1 MIIVDTLLKK
11 REEQGKPIRVAILGA
26 GFMCQ
31 GLTNQI
37 ANSAPGMRI
46 VAIYSRKPEKAIHVL
61 TYSGFKNPIEAT
73 TQGQLD
79 EAIRA
84 GKPVFTQDGFLIAR
98 SSEIDL
104 IVDTTGSVEFGARVV
119 LEAF

>member
-61 TYSGFKNPIEAT
+61 TYSGFKNPVEAT
-73 TQGQLD
+73 TQSQLD
-79 EAIRA
+79 EAIRGGNAPLIMVNTA
-84 GKPVFTQDGFLIAR
+84 GALVNNI
-98 SSEIDL
+98 SY
-104 IVDTTGSVEFGARVV
+104 TGA
-119 LEAF
+119 